1 MYVNV
6 VRALTRREGLRL
18 AAAGPRHL
26 ERKLATLALV
36 AEFAPLRALLEPVN
50 AEIARADEPVSD
62 RGGHRTHDLRIKSPL
77 LYQLSYPV
85 RKPHGATS
93 FARRQVHQIAPP

>member
-6 VRALTRREGLRL
+6 VRALTRHEGLRP
-18 AAAGPRHL
+18 AAAGPQHL
-26 ERKLATLALV
+26 ERELATLPLAPELV
-36 AEFAPLRALLEPVN
+36 AELAPLRVLLEPVN
-50 AEIARADEPVSD
+50 AEIARRRAASD

-85 RKPHGATS
+85 AND
-93 FARRQVHQIAPP
+93 